1 MARGGRKQ
9 SAPTNE
15 NTIAWAPAIR
25 TQQVTKALQPIS
37 IRTRLK
43 RAREVSRKSC
53 HAQYDFSEVLA
64 CRHHAMRRGCILHR
78 HRFVDW
84 RGGPPPPPRGTRPP
98 PPPGHHT
105 RPPPPL
111 TPPRGPTAAQLFA
124 P

>member
-84 RGGPPPPPRGTRPP
+84 RAE
-98 PPPGHHT
+98 PPGLECGT
-105 RPPPPL
+105 E
-111 TPPRGPTAAQLFA
+111 PRQQRGYDLRLLLLRSRAQGRS
-124 P
+124 